1 MYTHVLIYDRAKFVY
16 NFFLHSNRAGENLSV
31 LYTMYAHTVRACVY
45 YTNVCKPIMALKRE
59 HLMEINFIMQ
69 VFKLFSHLCIKK
81 IFSYNFS
88 LIFLFLYNK
97 NVK

>member
-1 MYTHVLIYDRAKFVY
+1 MYLFTIGRSLFTISFYTLIVQARISKFC
-16 NFFLHSNRAGENLSV
+16 N
-31 LYTMYAHTVRACVY
+31 TMYAHTVRACVY
-45 YTNVCKPIMALKRE
+45 YTKVCKPIMALKRE

-88 LIFLFLYNK
+88 LIFLYNK